1 MSTIIHAGTSQPY
14 VPGGAERSIRE
25 QGRLLA
31 AYRRHHG
38 QILKD
43 YLAGPYGPAIRAI
56 LDALKIRPDRQ
67 GNVVFDGAGFVRLLT
82 TSEVRHAPIEIRQ
95 NVIIWISSK
104 LGKLRIVMGL
114 SPFDDPLAGEP
125 AAVFQRVR
133 ELLQ

>member
-56 LDALKIRPDRQ
+56 LDALKIRP
-67 GNVVFDGAGFVRLLT
+67 
-82 TSEVRHAPIEIRQ
+82 
-95 NVIIWISSK
+95 
-104 LGKLRIVMGL
+104 IVKAMSCSTARG
-114 SPFDDPLAGEP
+114 SFGC
-125 AAVFQRVR
+125 
-133 ELLQ
+133 